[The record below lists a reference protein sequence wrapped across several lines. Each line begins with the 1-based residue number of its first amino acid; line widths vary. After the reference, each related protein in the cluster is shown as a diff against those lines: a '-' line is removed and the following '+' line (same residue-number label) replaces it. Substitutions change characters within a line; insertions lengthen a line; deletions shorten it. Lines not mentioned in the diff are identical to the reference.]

1 MLFSPCGSPTGF
13 GCNIHEEQSN
23 NCMATSSG
31 TEDADRVYVEAT
43 TQGDANILTSE
54 AAALF
59 YNLCDGVDE
68 LPSFVK
74 GDKL

>member
-1 MLFSPCGSPTGF
+1 
-13 GCNIHEEQSN
+13 
-23 NCMATSSG
+23 MATSSG

-43 TQGDANILTSE
+43 TQGGANILTSE